1 MEMLLGV
8 IICDIS
14 FIGIAYGVNQDNAKY
29 LLAGYNTMS
38 KENQESFDIKNYL
51 KFFKKFFINL
61 AIYSSLIYLTF
72 YIAFDEVT
80 ASIVYIISI
89 LIPLP
94 YMVYKGNKFKIK
106 K

>member
-1 MEMLLGV
+1 MLLGV

>member
-1 MEMLLGV
+1 METLLAV
-8 IICDIS
+8 IICNIT
-14 FIGIAYGVNQDNAKY
+14 FIGVAYITNENNADM

-38 KENQESFDIKNYL
+38 KKEKESFDLKNYL
-51 KFFKKFFINL
+51 IFFKKFFINL
-61 AIYSSLIYLTF
+61 AIYSTIIYITF
-72 YIAFDEVT
+72 YMAFDQYT
-80 ASIVYIISI
+80 ALIVYIISI

>member
-1 MEMLLGV
+1 MLLGV

-94 YMVYKGNKFKIK
+94 YMVYKGNKFKIEK
-106 K
+106 

>member
-1 MEMLLGV
+1 MLLGV

-38 KENQESFDIKNYL
+38 KKNQESFDIKNYL

-94 YMVYKGNKFKIK
+94 YMVYKGNKFKIEK
-106 K
+106 

>member
-94 YMVYKGNKFKIK
+94 YMVYKGNKFKIEK
-106 K
+106 